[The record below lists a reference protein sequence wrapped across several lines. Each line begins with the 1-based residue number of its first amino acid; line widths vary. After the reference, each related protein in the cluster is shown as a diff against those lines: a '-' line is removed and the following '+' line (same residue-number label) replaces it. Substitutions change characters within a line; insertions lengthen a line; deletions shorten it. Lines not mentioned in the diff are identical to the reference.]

1 MSLIKKF
8 ALVFCLMGT
17 IAVAGAAQAP
27 MNDQMASPEA
37 TGGGQMKKSLYDRL
51 GGYDAIAA
59 VVDDFITRLATDQRF
74 QRFFTGFSNDSKKRL
89 RQHILDQFC
98 AAAGGPCV
106 YMGRDMKTTHTGL
119 GITEDDWN
127 AAAKHLV
134 EALDKY
140 RVPKAEKDELLAFV
154 VTQKKDIVEK

>member
-1 MSLIKKF
+1 MTKMIRRI
-8 ALVFCLMGT
+8 ALAFCLFA
-17 IAVAGAAQAP
+17 AVSISANAQAP
-27 MNDQMASPEA
+27 MNASLARAANTTEPQQK
-37 TGGGQMKKSLYDRL
+37 TLYARL

-59 VVDDFITRLATDQRF
+59 VVDEFITRLATDKRF
-74 QRFFTGFSNDSKKRL
+74 ERFFTGFSDDSKKRL

-106 YMGRDMKTTHTGL
+106 YTGREMRTSHKGL
-119 GITEDDWN
+119 GITEADWD

-134 EALDKY
+134 AALDKY
-140 RVPKAEKDELLAFV
+140 KVPETEKNELLAFV